1 MDPVA
6 ALRWQRQPATASPW
20 LHEEVASRMAERLKW
35 FREPP
40 ASWMHW
46 EPVGGGLQAHQQLRS
61 QLPDASCF
69 VAAQRLPEVLQAT
82 REAGGPGWNPLSWG
96 RSRGPQAANED
107 TRVSMLWANMALHA
121 EPRPQ
126 TLLKRWNAHIET
138 NGFLMFSCL
147 GPDSLRE
154 LRAVYAAQGWPEPAH
169 AFTDMH
175 DWGDM
180 LVHSGFA
187 EPVMDMER
195 ITLSYSGAK
204 PLLAEL
210 RGLGRNLHTERF
222 AACRSRAW
230 RARLCEA
237 IESGLPRADDGR
249 LLLTFEIIYGHAFK
263 PVPRVPMGPATTV
276 PMEDMRAMLRGRR
289 G

>member
-6 ALRWQRQPATASPW
+6 ALRWQRRDVSATPW
-20 LHEEVASRMAERLKW
+20 LHEEVASRMVERLKW

-40 ASWMHW
+40 SSWMHW
-46 EPVGGGLQAHQQLRS
+46 EPVSGGLEAHRRIRS
-61 QLPDASCF
+61 QLPDAPCH
-69 VAAQRLPEVLQAT
+69 VAAQRLPQALDAT
-82 REAGGPGWNPLSWG
+82 RESPASAWNPLKWG
-96 RSRGPQAANED
+96 RGKSPQAASEA
-107 TRVSMLWANMALHA
+107 TRVRMLWANMALHM
-121 EPRPQ
+121 EPKPQ

-138 NGFLMFSCL
+138 DGFLMFSCL

-154 LRAVYAAQGWPEPAH
+154 LRAVYAEQGWPAPSH

-195 ITLSYSGAK
+195 ITLSYSGAE

-210 RGLGRNLHTERF
+210 RGLGRNLFADRF
-222 AACRSRAW
+222 TGCRSRHW
-230 RARLCEA
+230 RARLLDA
-237 IESGLPRADDGR
+237 IEASLPRAPDGR

-263 PVPRVPMGPATTV
+263 PVPRVAMGPSTTV
-276 PMEDMRAMLRGRR
+276 PMEDMRAMLRGRKT
-289 G
+289 